1 VDGSFR
7 EATEV
12 YFLKLGDESNFLP
25 HDQTKAHI
33 KAELEKDLDTLVRVD
48 NNYFKALRRLFS
60 IDKLRGN
67 TQAQNTLLAFFNSP
81 VGKLNKARS
90 DSDILLSLV
99 SLPKFKASALSAV
112 QHNLDTTC
120 ESIQLTSP
128 ILTSKKQAKLAITR
142 IRDQLYDTVN
152 DETKTLF

>member
-33 KAELEKDLDTLVRVD
+33 SAELEKDFDTLIRVD
-48 NNYFKALRRLFS
+48 NNYFKALRRLYS
-60 IDKLRGN
+60 IDRLAGDK
-67 TQAQNTLLAFFNSP
+67 QAQKILLDWFNSP

-90 DSDILLSLV
+90 DLDILISLV
-99 SLPKFKASALSAV
+99 SLPKFRASALSAV
-112 QHNLDTTC
+112 QNNFDRIC
-120 ESIQLTSP
+120 ESLNIVP
-128 ILTSKKQAKLAITR
+128 AVLTSKKQAKLALTR
-142 IRDQLYDTVN
+142 IRDKLYEEVN
-152 DETKTLF
+152 DETKSLF